1 MEVLTVPTCK
11 RQSMYK
17 STEMEL
23 WGNGRNEY
31 YKKKLVVV
39 VHPLSQTG
47 SMYGIF
53 SYMNRWF
60 SMVFQGKY
68 KPIRPMNPSWI

>member
-1 MEVLTVPTCK
+1 MA
-11 RQSMYK
+11 
-17 STEMEL
+17 EM
-23 WGNGRNEY
+23 NTT
-31 YKKKLVVV
+31 KKKLVVV